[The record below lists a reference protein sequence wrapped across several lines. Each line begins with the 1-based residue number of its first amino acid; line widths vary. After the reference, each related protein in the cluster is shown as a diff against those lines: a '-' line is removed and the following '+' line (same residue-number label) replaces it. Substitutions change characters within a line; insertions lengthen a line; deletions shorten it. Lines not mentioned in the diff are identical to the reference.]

1 MTNITLLFLNKLLFC
16 VIKYFIMT
24 QQELLKLPV
33 KMIMTT
39 DLYVAN
45 KDTIM
50 KEINIILERENI
62 HHIPV
67 VDSDN
72 SFVGIISKSDIL
84 LLMDWGTKKNLPG
97 SERKNVFMLTSNL
110 AVDLMENNVITIAP
124 DDLVEKCIQIFR
136 ENYFHALPV
145 VDEKGVLVGMV
156 TTYDLLML
164 AYTPQ
169 YQLNVTG

>member
-1 MTNITLLFLNKLLFC
+1 
-16 VIKYFIMT
+16 MT
-24 QQELLKLPV
+24 QQEMLKIPV
-33 KMIMTT
+33 KLLMTT
-39 DLYVAN
+39 DLYVAQ

-50 KEINIILERENI
+50 KEINLILERENI

-67 VDSDN
+67 VDDDN
-72 SFVGIISKSDIL
+72 KFAGIISKSDVL

-97 SERKNVFMLTSNL
+97 AERKNVFMLTSNL
-110 AVDLMENNVITIAP
+110 AVDLMETNVITVSP
-124 DDLVEKCIQIFR
+124 EDTVEKCVQIFR

-145 VDEKGVLVGMV
+145 TDEHGVLLGLV

-169 YQLNVTG
+169 YQLNIK